1 MKVTVFL
8 DHRFDRTPDGAVWTK
23 TTWAYPVWQRYLD
36 VFDEVV
42 AVARIRD
49 VPTVPYEWKCSDG
62 DKVSF
67 IAVPYYLGP
76 LQYILRSRRI
86 KNTVRSA
93 VRQADAVIL
102 RTPSR
107 IAATA
112 YPLLRKIGYLY
123 GVEAVADPY
132 DVFAPGSINH
142 PLRPFLRRWFTSQ
155 MRQQC
160 ASACAASYVTAKALQ
175 LRYPCP
181 NYSVGVS
188 DVVLPDAAFNHAERQ
203 FRDKASIKLI
213 FVGSLDQLYKAPD
226 VLIEA
231 LGICVRAGLSLELAM
246 VGDGRYRAK
255 LESKVAVLG
264 LSDQVK
270 FLGKLPAGDPVR
282 AQLDKADIFVLP
294 SKTEGLPRALIE
306 AMARGLPC
314 IGSTVGG
321 IPELLP
327 LADMVPPGDA
337 DALANKIRE
346 VATDHTRMAEMSAR
360 NLAQAS
366 RYHEKVLHKQRIQFY
381 QYVKERTEE
390 WLSQRMR

>member
-1 MKVTVFL
+1 
-8 DHRFDRTPDGAVWTK
+8 
-23 TTWAYPVWQRYLD
+23 
-36 VFDEVV
+36 
-42 AVARIRD
+42 
-49 VPTVPYEWKCSDG
+49 
-62 DKVSF
+62 
-67 IAVPYYLGP
+67 
-76 LQYILRSRRI
+76 
-86 KNTVRSA
+86 
-93 VRQADAVIL
+93 
-102 RTPSR
+102 
-107 IAATA
+107 
-112 YPLLRKIGYLY
+112 
-123 GVEAVADPY
+123 
-132 DVFAPGSINH
+132 
-142 PLRPFLRRWFTSQ
+142 
-155 MRQQC
+155 
-160 ASACAASYVTAKALQ
+160 
-175 LRYPCP
+175 
-181 NYSVGVS
+181 
-188 DVVLPDAAFNHAERQ
+188 
-203 FRDKASIKLI
+203 
-213 FVGSLDQLYKAPD
+213 
-226 VLIEA
+226 
-231 LGICVRAGLSLELAM
+231 
-246 VGDGRYRAK
+246 
-255 LESKVAVLG
+255 